1 MSDMGE
7 FMMVRM
13 NAGSVLFLVKFRYVT
28 IYYFFEFYIVLV
40 FKIQNRQHL
49 PLGWMLA
56 FLCCGVK
63 GDGKHF
69 HTGGNMYCMVAKIL
83 WSQIVIASC
92 VKKIKKVYIFHR
104 KKSELAVGI

>member
-1 MSDMGE
+1 
-7 FMMVRM
+7 M
-13 NAGSVLFLVKFRYVT
+13 NSGGQNECWQCSFWVKCRYVT
-28 IYYFFEFYIVLV
+28 IYYLSGLFYV
-40 FKIQNRQHL
+40 KAQNRQHL
-49 PLGWMLA
+49 PLWWMLA